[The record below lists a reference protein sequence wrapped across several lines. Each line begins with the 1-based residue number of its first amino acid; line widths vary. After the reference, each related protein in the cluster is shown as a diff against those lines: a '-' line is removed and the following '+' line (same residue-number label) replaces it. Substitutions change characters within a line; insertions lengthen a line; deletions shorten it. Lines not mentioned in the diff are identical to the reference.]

1 MTLVQVTDH
10 VFERATSPLESNELL
25 VTGFGYEKSTSSSY
39 ETVFNSGILFHNRK
53 DKHKRKLY

>member
-25 VTGFGYEKSTSSSY
+25 VTGFGYEKSTIDKLSISSI
-39 ETVFNSGILFHNRK
+39 NWL
-53 DKHKRKLY
+53 